1 MPKCG
6 CGSACN
12 CDLNNCSCKHDAA
25 PIMKQYEFPAIIREL
40 VRRLQMWS
48 ELQLRPM
55 QLQMKGVGV
64 FDMKR
69 HKLE

>member
-1 MPKCG
+1 M
-6 CGSACN
+6 N
-12 CDLNNCSCKHDAA
+12 Y
-25 PIMKQYEFPAIIREL
+25 IRVFFFVKQEL
-40 VRRLQMWS
+40 GGRLQMWI
-48 ELQLRPM
+48 ELPVRPM